1 MSKAVF
7 LDESKVVMKPERA
20 ARYDAWRSQ
29 LAAYTLE
36 QLIAAFNREV
46 GNNGWGTAGADYL
59 HALRQTFVHRD
70 VDCSC
75 FLSEDGSSMSLK
87 HRLAV
92 EDGRIVLAK

>member
-1 MSKAVF
+1 MSKAIF

-20 ARYDAWRSQ
+20 DRYEAWQSQ

-36 QLIAAFNREV
+36 QLIEAFNREV
-46 GNNGWGTAGADYL
+46 GNNGWGTARADYL
-59 HALRQTFVHRD
+59 HALRHTFVHRG

-75 FLSEDGSSMSLK
+75 FLSDDGRSMSFK
-87 HRLAV
+87 HRLAL